1 MIKLFASDLDGTL
14 LARSHQF
21 DELIK
26 VTVEKIVRENAVFTI
41 STGRDC
47 SMTELNGLENKI
59 YRICMNG
66 ALIMSPEGET
76 LKLDLID
83 KDILK
88 IILEEFDD
96 LDLEF
101 ITPYKTYTKQSK
113 EEFFEK
119 MERMPHPDGDNVEVA
134 KFFMENVSKRLVF
147 DQSKEEILSK
157 DVCKINSHLQPGK
170 SYNCLYKFL
179 EKYSSSIVN
188 APCDK
193 NLIEITKQG
202 VNKGNAVH
210 WLGQYLHIED
220 DEIAVYGDVAM
231 TYKCCRCLNI
241 RMRHAQLWKR
251 QNMPQTINWV
261 LIMNIVWLEI
271 CWRLWQNK
279 NNLFHFI

>member
-26 VTVEKIVRENAVFTI
+26 VTIEKIISENAFFTI

-47 SMTELNGLENKI
+47 SMAELNGLENKI

-88 IILEEFDD
+88 IILDEFDD

-119 MERMPHPDGDNVEVA
+119 MERMPHPDGDDVEVA
-134 KFFMENVSKRLVF
+134 KFFMENISKRLVF
-147 DQSKEEILSK
+147 NQSKEEILSK

-170 SYNCLYKFL
+170 SYN
-179 EKYSSSIVN
+179 
-188 APCDK
+188 
-193 NLIEITKQG
+193 
-202 VNKGNAVH
+202 
-210 WLGQYLHIED
+210 
-220 DEIAVYGDVAM
+220 
-231 TYKCCRCLNI
+231 R
-241 RMRHAQLWKR
+241 
-251 QNMPQTINWV
+251 
-261 LIMNIVWLEI
+261 
-271 CWRLWQNK
+271 
-279 NNLFHFI
+279 FI

>member
-1 MIKLFASDLDGTL
+1 MIKLFTSDLDGTL

-26 VTVEKIVRENAVFTI
+26 VTVEKIVSENAFFTI

-47 SMTELNGLENKI
+47 SMTELNGLEDKI

-88 IILEEFDD
+88 ILLEEFDD

-119 MERMPHPDGDNVEVA
+119 WRECHIQMGM
-134 KFFMENVSKRLVF
+134 MLRLR
-147 DQSKEEILSK
+147 
-157 DVCKINSHLQPGK
+157 
-170 SYNCLYKFL
+170 
-179 EKYSSSIVN
+179 SS
-188 APCDK
+188 
-193 NLIEITKQG
+193 
-202 VNKGNAVH
+202 
-210 WLGQYLHIED
+210 
-220 DEIAVYGDVAM
+220 
-231 TYKCCRCLNI
+231 
-241 RMRHAQLWKR
+241 LWKIFR
-251 QNMPQTINWV
+251 NDWCLINRKKKFYLKMFVRSTRTYSLVNRIIVCIKLYMP
-261 LIMNIVWLEI
+261 
-271 CWRLWQNK
+271 
-279 NNLFHFI
+279 F

>member
-66 ALIMSPEGET
+66 ALVMSPDGET
-76 LKLDLID
+76 LKLDLND

-101 ITPYKTYTKQSK
+101 ITPYKTYTKQSR

-119 MERMPHPDGDNVEVA
+119 MEKMPHPDGDDVEVV
-134 KFFMENVSKRLVF
+134 KFFMENISKRLVF
-147 DQSKEEILSK
+147 DQS
-157 DVCKINSHLQPGK
+157 
-170 SYNCLYKFL
+170 KFL

-188 APCDK
+188 APCDN

-220 DEIAVYGDVAM
+220 DEIAVYGDGGNDLQLLSMFEHSYAPCTALEEAKYAANNQLGPYYEYSVA
-231 TYKCCRCLNI
+231 R
-241 RMRHAQLWKR
+241 
-251 QNMPQTINWV
+251 NM
-261 LIMNIVWLEI
+261 LET
-271 CWRLWQNK
+271 LAKQK
-279 NNLFHFI
+279 

>member
-26 VTVEKIVRENAVFTI
+26 ATVEKIVRENAVFTI

-47 SMTELNGLENKI
+47 SMTELNGVENKI

-134 KFFMENVSKRLVF
+134 KFFMENISKRLVF

-170 SYNCLYKFL
+170 SYNRLYKFL

-220 DEIAVYGDVAM
+220 DEIAVYGDGGNDLQMLSMFEHSYAPCTALEEAKYAANNQLGPYYEYSVA
-231 TYKCCRCLNI
+231 R
-241 RMRHAQLWKR
+241 
-251 QNMPQTINWV
+251 NM
-261 LIMNIVWLEI
+261 LET
-271 CWRLWQNK
+271 LAKQK
-279 NNLFHFI
+279 